1 MASASLLGPELDRPH
16 LTETMRQEAF
26 TLTTARI
33 VFLVA
38 IVAIV
43 VVILVTGW
51 ADDRAEPG
59 SSGRV
64 PVATATPTPD

>member
-1 MASASLLGPELDRPH
+1 MTIG
-16 LTETMRQEAF
+16 
-26 TLTTARI
+26 RI

-38 IVAIV
+38 IIVIV
-43 VVILVTGW
+43 VVMLVTGW

-64 PVATATPTPD
+64 PVATATPITY